1 MVTYVIPFFE
11 RLKWNIIFECSDDVH
26 VCYESIHLCKQEVKA
41 YMKTKH
47 TNIQKSYVF
56 ADPMTIFSE
65 NGSLIPLE
73 KIENEERNM
82 KKKRKNIKMKR
93 AETSKKYHARC
104 FKIDSKERCSI
115 ILDTLFLIL

>member
-56 ADPMTIFSE
+56 ADPMDIFSE

-82 KKKRKNIKMKR
+82 KKKKEKHKNEESR
-93 AETSKKYHARC
+93 NEQ
-104 FKIDSKERCSI
+104 KISCSV
-115 ILDTLFLIL
+115 FQN